1 MSGNFIG
8 RFSFF
13 SCSFIN
19 EEFNP
24 KIIGAAIGVY
34 VAATPL
40 GGLVG
45 RILISTLTDVASWR
59 MGLMIAGILYLLSAI
74 MMWIFLPPSLIKKS
88 NMVKLKYNG
97 KIF

>member
-1 MSGNFIG
+1 MSITEEFAIDFGFCVLLQGILLAG
-8 RFSFF
+8 FPSLAVAY
-13 SCSFIN
+13 IN

-59 MGLMIAGILYLLSAI
+59 MG
-74 MMWIFLPPSLIKKS
+74 
-88 NMVKLKYNG
+88 
-97 KIF
+97 